1 MKYVRANRLGRVR
14 WGVLDGD
21 VIRTLKWPPY
31 DGVEYYDGKAWKVAD
46 CQLLAPA
53 TPARSSA

>member
-21 VIRTLKWPPY
+21 VIRLS
-31 DGVEYYDGKAWKVAD
+31 
-46 CQLLAPA
+46 LIHI
-53 TPARSSA
+53 

>member
-31 DGVEYYDGKAWKVAD
+31 DGAEYYDGTASFWP
-46 CQLLAPA
+46 PA